1 MSKRKN
7 SDLVKAALEKARA
20 TYKRKKL
27 DSPDYQRAI
36 WYIQDH
42 YSPTTMSYSRLA
54 AELNLAGIK
63 SLRGGVWSSTT
74 ARALVLSLK

>member
-1 MSKRKN
+1 MSNRKN
-7 SDLVKAALEKARA
+7 SELVKAALEKARA
-20 TYKRKKL
+20 TSQSKKRQN
-27 DSPDYQRAI
+27 PDYQKAI
-36 WYIQDH
+36 RFVQEN
-42 YSPTTMSYSRLA
+42 YSPSMSYSKLA